1 MVPAQNRGFLGVGL
15 VGVIPD
21 RGACAFCGGRFSA
34 ITHSKA
40 GLGPITAQSSTVATH
55 HERGELDGAE
65 EVNGG

>member
-1 MVPAQNRGFLGVGL
+1 MSAQKGQFLGVASVRIL
-15 VGVIPD
+15 PD
-21 RGACAFCGGRFSA
+21 RGPCAFCGGRFSA

-40 GLGPITAQSSTVATH
+40 GFGPITAQSSTVAAH